1 MMLVMGRRLKE
12 ASSQVAVEMFHRQC
26 TRAVAITLAANL
38 EPENVNEVT
47 APRMA
52 RREKILANILIMNL

>member
-1 MMLVMGRRLKE
+1 MGDN
-12 ASSQVAVEMFHRQC
+12 MFLHGI
-26 TRAVAITLAANL
+26 AITLAANL

-52 RREKILANILIMNL
+52 SMEKILANILVVIDYLKGNELCTYV

>member
-1 MMLVMGRRLKE
+1 MLVFGGRLKRY
-12 ASSQVAVEMFHRQC
+12 VAVKKFQRQ
-26 TRAVAITLAANL
+26 RLQAVIAITLAANL

-52 RREKILANILIMNL
+52 RREKILANILIDEFIA

>member
-1 MMLVMGRRLKE
+1 MGLL
-12 ASSQVAVEMFHRQC
+12 AWDCLHGIAF
-26 TRAVAITLAANL
+26 TFAANL

-52 RREKILANILIMNL
+52 SMEKILANILVVIDYRRGNELCTYV

>member
-1 MMLVMGRRLKE
+1 MHFSNDGMGDNESLRGI
-12 ASSQVAVEMFHRQC
+12 
-26 TRAVAITLAANL
+26 AITLAANL

-52 RREKILANILIMNL
+52 SMEKILANILVVIDYLKGNELCTYV

>member
-1 MMLVMGRRLKE
+1 
-12 ASSQVAVEMFHRQC
+12 
-26 TRAVAITLAANL
+26 LAANL

-52 RREKILANILIMNL
+52 RRVNTLANILGL